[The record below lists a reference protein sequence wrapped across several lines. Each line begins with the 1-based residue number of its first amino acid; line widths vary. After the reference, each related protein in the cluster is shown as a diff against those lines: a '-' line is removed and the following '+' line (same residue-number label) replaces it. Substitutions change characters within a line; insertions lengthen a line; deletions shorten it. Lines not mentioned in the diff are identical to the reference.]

1 MICKKCGFE
10 YVDGLK
16 ECPNCQAPNEPL
28 EVKVLTKDE
37 RDTFGGITIEDT
49 KSENEQGFRV
59 YEAEEEREKTNKSHI
74 HVKTFGLGS
83 SWLWILLFLVILAGL
98 FFFILPLAVIFAI
111 GAVCYYLYSWLFS

>member
-16 ECPNCQAPNEPL
+16 ECPNCQEPNEPI
-28 EVKVLTKDE
+28 ETKILTKDE
-37 RDTFGGITIEDT
+37 RDTFNGITIEG
-49 KSENEQGFRV
+49 SENEKAEEFRV
-59 YEAEEEREKTNKSHI
+59 YDADEEREKTNKSHI

-98 FFFILPLAVIFAI
+98 FFFILPLAVILAI
-111 GAVCYYLYSWLFS
+111 GVVCYSLYSWLFG